1 MLKDFA
7 EELFSEYQKILN
19 KKNPQKH
26 KMPEIKSPRMK
37 WTASLF
43 SQIVNY
49 ENLRLAWL
57 KARKRCALPRPGN
70 ASRNYECP

>member
-26 KMPEIKSPRMK
+26 KTPQIKSPRMK
-37 WTASLF
+37 RTASLF
-43 SQIVNY
+43 SQIVDY